1 MNVTPSSN
9 FPDNSSPIKKLAGK
23 RVLVTGGG
31 GFIGSHLVEAL
42 VRCGASVRA
51 VAHYNGRSDLGS
63 LATVDDEILRQVEV
77 IFSDVRDRTAMCHA
91 VKGCSTVFHLAALI
105 GIPYSYQA
113 PQSYVDVN
121 INGTLNLL
129 EACREVGVERMLHT
143 STSEVYGTA
152 QYTPIDEKHP
162 IHAQSPYA
170 ATKVGA
176 DQLAYSYFASFQ
188 TPVVTVRPFNTYG
201 PRQSARAVIPTI
213 ITQALA
219 GDELKLGS
227 VTPIRDFLFVRDTA
241 RGFIAAATSNSEALG
256 EVVNLGTGV
265 GVTIGDVVERVGKI
279 LGKSLSVTTNDDRRR
294 PEKSEVLQLLC
305 SAKKAK
311 RLIGWSP
318 SVDLDTGLA
327 ETIAW
332 IDRNRHRFRTGSYAV

>member
-1 MNVTPSSN
+1 MSST
-9 FPDNSSPIKKLAGK
+9 SAKQLAGK
-23 RVLVTGGG
+23 KVLVTGGG

-42 VRCGASVRA
+42 VRDGAQVRA
-51 VAHYNGRSDLGS
+51 VVHYNGRSDLGS
-63 LATVDDEILRQVEV
+63 LATVEADVLRNVELLY
-77 IFSDVRDRTAMCHA
+77 SDVRDRTAMCQA
-91 VKGCSTVFHLAALI
+91 VKGCSVVFHLAALI

-121 INGTLNLL
+121 ISGTLNLL
-129 EACREVGVERMLHT
+129 EACRDAGIDRMLHT

-176 DQLAYSYFASFQ
+176 DQLAYSYFASFH
-188 TPVVTVRPFNTYG
+188 TPVVTVRPFNTFG

-219 GDELKLGS
+219 GDDLRLGS
-227 VTPIRDFLFVRDTA
+227 ITPIRDFLFVRDTA
-241 RGFIAAATSNSEALG
+241 RGFIAAATSSDEALG
-256 EVVNLGTGV
+256 EVVNLGTGT
-265 GVTIGDVVERVGKI
+265 GVTIGDVVERVGRI
-279 LGKSLSVTTNDDRRR
+279 LGKTLRVTTNDDRLR

-305 SAKKAK
+305 AAEKAK
-311 RLIGWSP
+311 RLIGWTP
-318 SVDLDTGLA
+318 TVDLDTGLA

-332 IDRNRHRFRTGSYAV
+332 IDKNRHRYHTGNYAV

>member
-1 MNVTPSSN
+1 MNGSSA
-9 FPDNSSPIKKLAGK
+9 SKLAGK
-23 RVLVTGGG
+23 KVLVTGGG

-42 VRCGASVRA
+42 VRAGASVRA

-63 LATVDDEILRQVEV
+63 LANVDEDVLQHVEV
-77 IFSDVRDRTAMCHA
+77 LFSDVRDRTAMCQA

-113 PQSYVDVN
+113 PQSYIDVN
-121 INGTLNLL
+121 VNGTLNLL
-129 EACREVGVERMLHT
+129 EACRDAGVERMLQT

-162 IHAQSPYA
+162 LHAQSPYA

-188 TPVVTVRPFNTYG
+188 TPVVIVRPFNTYG

-219 GDELKLGS
+219 GNELKLGS
-227 VTPIRDFLFVRDTA
+227 LTPIRDFLFVRDTA
-241 RGFIAAATSNSEALG
+241 RGFIAAATSSNEALG

-265 GVTIGDVVERVGKI
+265 GVTIGDVVERVGRI
-279 LGKSLSVTTNDDRRR
+279 LGKSLRVQTNDDRRR

-305 SAKKAK
+305 SAEKAK
-311 RLIGWSP
+311 RLINWEP
-318 SVDLDTGLA
+318 SVDLETGLT
-327 ETIAW
+327 ESIAW
-332 IDRNRHRFRTGSYAV
+332 IDKNRHRYRTGSYAV

>member
-1 MNVTPSSN
+1 MSSTIAK
-9 FPDNSSPIKKLAGK
+9 SLAGTK
-23 RVLVTGGG
+23 VLVTGAG

-42 VRCGASVRA
+42 VRSGASVRA
-51 VAHYNGRSDLGS
+51 VVHYNGRSDLGS
-63 LATVDDEILRQVEV
+63 LATVDAEVLLDVEV
-77 IFSDVRDRTAMCHA
+77 LFSDVRDRTAMCHA
-91 VKGCSTVFHLAALI
+91 VKGCTTVFHLAALI

-121 INGTLNLL
+121 VVGTLNIL
-129 EACREVGVERMLHT
+129 EACRDAGIGRLLHT

-152 QYTPIDEKHP
+152 QYTPIDELHP

-188 TPVVTVRPFNTYG
+188 TPVVTVRPFNTFG

-219 GDELKLGS
+219 GDELRLGS
-227 VTPIRDFLFVRDTA
+227 ITPIRDFLFVRDTA
-241 RGFIAAATSNSEALG
+241 RGFIAAAVASDEALG
-256 EVVNLGTGV
+256 EVVNLGTGT
-265 GVTIGDVVERVGKI
+265 GVTIGEVVERVGRI
-279 LGKSLSVTTNDDRRR
+279 LGKNLHVTTNDDRRR

-305 SAKKAK
+305 SADKAR
-311 RLIGWSP
+311 RLIDWTP
-318 SVDLDTGLA
+318 AVDLDTGLR
-327 ETIAW
+327 ESIEW
-332 IDRNRHRFRTGSYAV
+332 IEKNRHRYRTGSYAV